1 MAGFLC
7 SPFFA
12 TAQQAPAASPSTK
25 ASEEV
30 VELSP
35 FTVTETE
42 GTGYR
47 VHDTLAGTRLRSN
60 TDDIGVAITEV
71 PKDLMNDLAI
81 TDVMNLVGFLPS
93 TTPETTQVAVGDSS
107 GQWRSIRMNIRGIFS
122 EQIGRNFFSSPVGEY
137 MPPLDPFNTE
147 RFTLSAGANSV
158 LFGNVT
164 PAGLV
169 NFSTEQANLSR
180 KSARFAYTLD
190 NYGSQRIEA
199 SDNRIL
205 IPNVLA
211 LRVNVLDSHKKG
223 WKDSQYYDQKR
234 LYAATEWKPFRNT
247 TFTANLE
254 GALVNNNTPFP
265 TPMND
270 KFSRWLANGSLLVP
284 YSATVNPANT
294 AAGVASA
301 AAANTTNVLLGSG
314 LPGTENVQNF
324 KFYAE
329 SAVQPVGVLQ
339 TGNSPEAPYL
349 VDPKFT
355 IGNSRVNDRHFLIGD
370 VELEQRITDDLHVQL
385 AYFYNH
391 FAKWVA
397 YVGNNNAYVDAS
409 RTLNDGSANP
419 NAGRFFT
426 GGGTVGWQD
435 FLYTNATY
443 RATVSYH
450 LDLKK
455 VSPWLG
461 HTDFAGLLERNDEL
475 RLTDN
480 NRLQNITP
488 LPGYSTSIVNTQ
500 NAIQP
505 VFYFDPSTGNRASS
519 QQLNVLNYPAL
530 FSQLPGVTAR
540 FVPASSGTDSL
551 SRLGAQQIAAQS
563 FWLKDYLVTTVGFR
577 EDTMNTWDVLG
588 GNWLVHPDGTYASW
602 HGGELHRT
610 FDPAQSNIKQ
620 PTHSAGAVLHLLKN
634 WSFVNLFSLT
644 YNSSTNF
651 QSASTLPTFSGLPIG
666 PSSGKTKDM
675 GFATTLFNNTLNFKL
690 SYFESAQQSAR
701 LSNAEFS
708 TVITDYFN
716 MWTAIA
722 AANPSYSNRL
732 FPNQNLTDT
741 YDIATH
747 GLEWQGTYQ
756 PTPNLSVALY
766 GSRTVAVRSNV
777 APNMQAYVAANRPLV
792 LQFPGVNVSTAS
804 GAQTVSQVVTSD
816 DAFVVQEL
824 ATNGRSQPEQSEYKF
839 SLVGNYRFSEG
850 AMKGFNAG
858 GYVNWLSRPII
869 GTGWLNA
876 AGTLPDYSKVYYGA
890 QSMDTG
896 AFVAYTKQLGNK
908 VKWKIQLNVRNLL
921 NNTKLQP
928 IRADEQFGLTG
939 IQQNI
944 DWRYVEPRSFILTNR
959 FEF

>member
-1 MAGFLC
+1 MLLVQVIAR
-7 SPFFA
+7 
-12 TAQQAPAASPSTK
+12 AQLAAPVAPASDKNSDT
-25 ASEEV
+25 V
-30 VELSP
+30 ILSP
-35 FTVTETE
+35 FEVASTQD
-42 GTGYR
+42 TGYR

-60 TDDIGVAITEV
+60 VDDIGVAITEV

-81 TDVMNLVGFLPS
+81 TDVMSLVGFLPS
-93 TTPETTQVAVGDSS
+93 TTPETTQVAVGDGS

-137 MPPLDPFNTE
+137 MPPLDPYNTE
-147 RFTLSAGANSV
+147 RFTLSAGANSI

-180 KSARFAYTLD
+180 DSARLTYTTD
-190 NYGSQRIEA
+190 SYGTQRIEG
-199 SDNRIL
+199 SVNSIL
-205 IPNVLA
+205 KPNVLA
-211 LRVNVLDSHKKG
+211 VRVNFLDSHKKG
-223 WKDSQYYDQKR
+223 WKDTQYHDEKR
-234 LYAATEWKPFRNT
+234 LYAAIEWKPLKT
-247 TFTANLE
+247 TTIAANLE
-254 GALVNNNTPFP
+254 GALDNFNTPFP

-270 KFSRWLANGSLLVP
+270 KFSRWLTNGSPLVP
-284 YSATVNPANT
+284 YSATVNPTTQAV
-294 AAGVASA
+294 GVASA
-301 AAANTTNVLLGSG
+301 AAANTTNILLGSG
-314 LPGTENVQNF
+314 LPASESVQNF

-329 SAVQPVGVLQ
+329 SAGQNVGVLQ
-339 TGNSPEAPYL
+339 GANSLEAPYL
-349 VDPKFT
+349 VNPKFA
-355 IGNSRVNDRHFLIGD
+355 IGNSRIDDRHFLIGD
-370 VELEQRITDDLHVQL
+370 AELEQRFTDDLYVQL

-391 FAKWVA
+391 HAKDVA

-409 RTLNDGSANP
+409 STLNDGSANP
-419 NAGRFFT
+419 NAGRFFS
-426 GGGTVGWQD
+426 GGGTVGLQD

-443 RATVSYH
+443 RATLSYH
-450 LDLKK
+450 LDLTKI
-455 VSPWLG
+455 SPWIG

-505 VFYFDPSTGNRASS
+505 VFYFDPSTGNRANP
-519 QQLNVLNYPAL
+519 QQLNVLNFPTL
-530 FSQLPGVTAR
+530 FSKMPGVTAR
-540 FVPASSGTDSL
+540 WVPTSTGTDSL
-551 SRLGAQQIAAQS
+551 SRLYAQQIAAQS
-563 FWLKDYLVTTVGFR
+563 FWLKDYLVTTFGYRV
-577 EDTMNTWDVLG
+577 DTMNTWDVLG
-588 GNWLVHPDGTYASW
+588 SNWLVHPDGSYGSW

-610 FDPAQSNIKQ
+610 FDPAQSNIRQ

-634 WSFVNLFSLT
+634 WQFVNLFSLT

-666 PSSGKTKDM
+666 PSSGKTKDE
-675 GFATTLFNNTLNFKL
+675 GFAATLFHNKLNFKL

-708 TVITDYFN
+708 TVITDYYN

-722 AANPSYSNRL
+722 AANPSYSSRI
-732 FPNQNLTDT
+732 FPNSNLTDT

-747 GLEWQGTYQ
+747 GLEWQGTYE
-756 PTPNLSVALY
+756 PTPNLSVAFY
-766 GSRTVAVRSNV
+766 GSRTIAVRSNV
-777 APNMQAYVAANRPLV
+777 APNMQAYVAANEPLV
-792 LQFPGVNVSTAS
+792 LQFPNVNVTTSN
-804 GAQTVSQVVTSD
+804 GVQTVAQVVATD
-816 DAFVVQEL
+816 NAFVAQEV

-839 SLVGNYRFSEG
+839 SLIGNYKFLGG

-858 GYVNWLSRPII
+858 GYVNWMSRPII

-876 AGTLPDYSKVYYGA
+876 QGTLPDYSHVYYGA
-890 QSMDTG
+890 YSMDTG
-896 AFVAYTKQLGNK
+896 AFVGYTMQLGHN

-928 IRADEQFGLTG
+928 IRADEQYGLTG